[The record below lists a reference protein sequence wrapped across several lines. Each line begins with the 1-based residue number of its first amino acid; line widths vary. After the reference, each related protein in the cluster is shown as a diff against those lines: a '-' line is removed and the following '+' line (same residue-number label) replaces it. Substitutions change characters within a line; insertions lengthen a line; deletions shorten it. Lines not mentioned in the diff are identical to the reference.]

1 MNTDEKNSK
10 QGQITSHRRNARLTL
25 FIGIPLF
32 LLSPF
37 LLTGFSYFKWAD
49 FTSTGQIGDTI
60 GGITAPIVNLISAI
74 LIYLSFRQQLLANEI
89 QIDLINAEK
98 NKDISRSERELLILH
113 YNEIKGSINS
123 LKYQATHIKASNTRN
138 MFYGTEALETFMEE
152 ITSIDNYDTHEFWF
166 SINLILIDVET
177 FIDFLNKSEFIEPG
191 DKQFFG
197 FRLHALFV
205 HSVIMPLGQIDTLND
220 RFKKGVSIR
229 NHINKIAT
237 SLDEFDRPPSE

>member
-1 MNTDEKNSK
+1 MNTDEINSK
-10 QGQITSHRRNARLTL
+10 QGQIIAHRRNARLTL

-98 NKDISRSERELLILH
+98 NKDIARADRELLIFH
-113 YNEIKGSINS
+113 YHEIKSSIEA
-123 LKYQATHIKASNTRN
+123 LKFESTYINNNGNRVFH
-138 MFYGTEALETFMEE
+138 GTEALETFLKE
-152 ITSIDNYDTHEFWF
+152 IIQTKNDTDHIFWF
-166 SINLILIDVET
+166 SINLILIDIDT
-177 FIDFLNKSEFIEPG
+177 CIDFLRRSEYLDEG

-197 FRLHALFV
+197 FRLHTIYF
-205 HSVIMPLGQIDTLND
+205 HSILIPLSDIERLGEG
-220 RFKKGVSIR
+220 FKKGIAIR
-229 NHINKIAT
+229 NHINAISKDIE
-237 SLDEFDRPPSE
+237 EFDRKTE